1 MISHTLQTSPNKG
14 TQKPEM
20 IKISRTRNETVV
32 AKEIKTV
39 NNLSHVDQQYLVNFL
54 EE

>member
-1 MISHTLQTSPNKG
+1 MTSHTLQTLPDKG
-14 TQKPEM
+14 AQKPEM
-20 IKISRTRNETVV
+20 KKISCTRNDAVV

-54 EE
+54 EG